1 MSIWTT
7 HGTNL
12 IAVIRS
18 NANDAFLQR
27 LYREARDGRYARRD
41 VDSKQLRALDK
52 YQRRYLSNYVCGECD
67 YPLDRPGCGAY
78 GGAPP
83 CHWRA
88 RIRRRANCL
97 KRYRPRL
104 SRRKAA

>member
-1 MSIWTT
+1 MTIWTP

-18 NANDAFLQR
+18 NSNDLFFER
-27 LYREARDGRYARRD
+27 LFRQAREGRYSRRD
-41 VDSKQLRALDK
+41 VDEKQLSKLDK
-52 YQRRYLSNYVCGECD
+52 HQRRYLKRFVCWGCD
-67 YPLDRPGCGAY
+67 LPLDRAGCGAY

-83 CHWRA
+83 CHWRS
-88 RIRRRANCL
+88 RIRRRFKCL
-97 KRYRPRL
+97 KNYRPRM